1 MPEPRSTVSP
11 DARRVL
17 IVVNPKAG
25 ARSGKAAVERLVE
38 VLEADRFD
46 VEVHGEIEAASAR
59 ARELFDAQSLRTVVA
74 AGGDG
79 TVGLVVNNT
88 PAGAP
93 ITVLPLGTEN
103 LLAKHLGMAHDPAEV
118 QRVIRQGDMVRFDA
132 GRANGRIFL
141 LMASCGFD
149 ADVVRR
155 LHSERHGHIHQLSYA
170 RPIFDSIL
178 NYQYPELRITCEPA
192 ISPDAAHLGTGASQ
206 TVQVEAVQVEAA
218 AVESANGHSVEPIL
232 ARWAFVMNLPRYAA
246 GLQIVPQ
253 ALGDDGLLDVCTFK
267 EGSLWSGLTYLAGVL
282 MGQHQTY
289 SDCVNR
295 RAARVRIESD
305 EPAPYQLDGD
315 PGGFTP
321 LEIDV
326 VPSRLTMLAP
336 RAWAEQHAGRP
347 CEAGPS

>member
-1 MPEPRSTVSP
+1 MTEHRSTFSTDP
-11 DARRVL
+11 RHVL
-17 IVVNPKAG
+17 IVANPKSG
-25 ARSGKAAVERLVE
+25 ARSGRPAIDRLVE
-38 VLEADRFD
+38 LLEGDGFA
-46 VEVHGEIEAASAR
+46 VEVQSDIDAAAERS
-59 ARELFDAQSLRTVVA
+59 RELLDNAELRTVVA

-79 TVGLVVNNT
+79 TVALVVNKT
-88 PAGAP
+88 PPGTP
-93 ITVLPLGTEN
+93 VTVLPLGTEN
-103 LLAKHLGMAHDPAEV
+103 LLAKHLGATADPGDV
-118 QRVIRQGDMVRFDA
+118 HRVILQRDVVRFDA
-132 GRANGRIFL
+132 GRANGQIFL

-155 LHSERHGHIHQLSYA
+155 VHSERTGHIHHLSYA

-178 NYQYPELRITCEPA
+178 NYQYPELRITCEGGSAASTLAEESSAGASSSDA
-192 ISPDAAHLGTGASQ
+192 ISS
-206 TVQVEAVQVEAA
+206 
-218 AVESANGHSVEPIL
+218 NGSVPPEPIL

-253 ALGDDGLLDVCTFK
+253 AVGDDGLLDVCTFK

-289 SDCVNR
+289 SDCVSR
-295 RAARVRIESD
+295 RAFRVRIESD

-326 VPSRLTMLAP
+326 VPGRLTMLAP
-336 RAWAEQHAGRP
+336 QRFAEQHAVSECNRP
-347 CEAGPS
+347 